1 MSKLVRICAQSEI
14 PAEGK
19 VREFLVGGTTFCVA
33 QVDGVICV
41 LDGICPHQG
50 GPLGEGEIENGRVVC
65 PWHAYAFDVHTGQ
78 NDEDPELK
86 TRVFPAKLEDDAL
99 VAEL

>member
-1 MSKLVRICAQSEI
+1 MPNLVQICPQSEL

-19 VREFLVGGTTFCVA
+19 VREFTVSGTTFCVA
-33 QVDGVICV
+33 RVDGDICV

-50 GPLGEGEIENGRVVC
+50 GPLGEGDIENGHVVC
-65 PWHAYAFDVHTGQ
+65 PWHAYAFDVHTGA

-86 TRVFPAKLEDDAL
+86 ARVFSAKVENGIL
-99 VAEL
+99 VAEV